1 VNLTAILPYLA
12 LILGTAAEGE
22 VVFVG
27 ASVAVGAGKLHALPV
42 FLVGA
47 LGSALGDQFYFYV
60 LRGRVSR
67 WVDRW
72 PAIVSRR
79 ATVERILGR
88 YSGHVAFGMR
98 FTPGLRIALAATCAY
113 ARVPAVRFSVF
124 NLLGA
129 IAWAAAMLSLVAFGG
144 PLLARRLRVNNV
156 ALMIGLALAFVSV
169 TLVAGRVL
177 RRRLQHLR
185 DAA

>member
-1 VNLTAILPYLA
+1 MSLTAVLPYLA

-60 LRGRVSR
+60 LRGRLSR
-67 WVDRW
+67 WLDRW

-79 ATVERILGR
+79 TSVERIIGR
-88 YSGHVAFGMR
+88 YSGFVAFGMR

-113 ARVPAVRFSVF
+113 ARVPAVRFSIF

-129 IAWAAAMLSLVAFGG
+129 VAWAAAMLSLVAFGG
-144 PLLARRLRVNNV
+144 PLLARRLQVNGV
-156 ALMIGLALAFVSV
+156 VLMVGLALAFVSL
-169 TLVAGRVL
+169 TLVAGRLL
-177 RRRLQHLR
+177 RRRMQQLR
-185 DAA
+185 DVE